1 MAWIHLSRTLLWSS
15 KLADLSFRIQNN
27 EVEYRENL
35 LFDILP
41 QNNNF
46 YSIGNMRETTNN
58 FQRSG
63 QAYFEMYFVFSQE
76 YTYYERNVYS
86 FFDMFGVLGGI
97 YEMFSIGGYFM
108 VTFITSRMFNNSL
121 LSSLYQI
128 NKKSSTSNKTFP
140 KKSMVS
146 SDT

>member
-1 MAWIHLSRTLLWSS
+1 
-15 KLADLSFRIQNN
+15 
-27 EVEYRENL
+27 
-35 LFDILP
+35 
-41 QNNNF
+41 
-46 YSIGNMRETTNN
+46 MRETTNN

>member
-1 MAWIHLSRTLLWSS
+1 M
-15 KLADLSFRIQNN
+15 ADLSFRIQNN

-97 YEMFSIGGYFM
+97 YELFSIGGYFM
-108 VTFITSRMFNNSL
+108 VTFISSKMFNSSL
-121 LSSLYQI
+121 LSSLYHVK
-128 NKKSSTSNKTFP
+128 NTGVRKNKTLP
-140 KKSMVS
+140 KTSEEVLE
-146 SDT
+146 T